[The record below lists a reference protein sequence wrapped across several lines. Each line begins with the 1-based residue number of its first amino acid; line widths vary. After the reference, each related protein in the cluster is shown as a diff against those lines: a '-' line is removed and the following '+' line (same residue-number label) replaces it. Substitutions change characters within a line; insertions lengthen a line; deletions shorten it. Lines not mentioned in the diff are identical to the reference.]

1 MSERKNKE
9 EVRVNGYTKEEV
21 VNSFTEVFEG
31 LTGLARENYL
41 SSLKFS
47 LSIWKESM
55 RLAAD
60 AQVSQFFAIQKMYAE
75 QAKGA
80 FERFTEQTASFWNGI
95 FSRAFDGNFDRLT
108 SAQKDYINLVRGATE
123 KVTKEAVNLT
133 EKTAEK
139 AFSAS
144 KKHPRKSKSKSA
156 S

>member
-1 MSERKNKE
+1 MSKRKEKE
-9 EVRVNGYTKEEV
+9 EVRVNGFTKEEV
-21 VNSFTEVFEG
+21 VNGYTEVFED

-47 LSIWKESM
+47 LSIWEESM

-75 QAKGA
+75 QVKAV
-80 FERFTEQTASFWNGI
+80 FERFTEQTTSFWNGI

-108 SAQKDYINLVRGATE
+108 STQKDYINLVRGASA
-123 KVTKEAVNLT
+123 KVTKEAVNIT

-144 KKHPRKSKSKSA
+144 KNNPGKSTSA
-156 S
+156 R